1 MTDEK
6 KKTESKSPPAA
17 KPKAQERPAPKAA
30 KDEATIY
37 IGPTLRGGRL
47 ARSTIFRGG
56 ELPKNVADLVK
67 ENPVIKRLIVP
78 VSKLGTVENK
88 LKDPT
93 TPEAANYAAA
103 ARLYSKGG
111 K

>member
-1 MTDEK
+1 MSDEK
-6 KKTESKSPPAA
+6 KKTEVKSPPAA
-17 KPKAQERPAPKAA
+17 KLKAQNPAPKAA
-30 KDEATIY
+30 KAEATIY
-37 IGPTLRGGRL
+37 VGPTLRGGRL

-56 ELPKNVADLVK
+56 DLPKNVADLVK